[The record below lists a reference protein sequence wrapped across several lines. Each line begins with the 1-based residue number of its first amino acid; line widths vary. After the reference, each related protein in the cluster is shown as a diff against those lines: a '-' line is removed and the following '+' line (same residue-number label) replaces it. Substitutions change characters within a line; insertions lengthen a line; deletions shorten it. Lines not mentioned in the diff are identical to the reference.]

1 MHSYDVFVYA
11 LLTISAELQLVDDIL
26 DYESASTTLGKPGGA
41 DLQLGLATG
50 PALYAWE
57 EHPEMGELIHR
68 KFQNP
73 GDVERV
79 RKSFSMWFSYS
90 RPDTLRQ
97 AKDFVVR
104 SSALQR
110 TRALAQAYAE
120 KANQV
125 LEDLPESEAKTAL
138 EVLTER
144 IIGRK
149 K

>member
-1 MHSYDVFVYA
+1 
-11 LLTISAELQLVDDIL
+11 
-26 DYESASTTLGKPGGA
+26 
-41 DLQLGLATG
+41 
-50 PALYAWE
+50 
-57 EHPEMGELIHR
+57 MGELIHR